1 MVGKGVCK
9 CCIVLPSLWETERN
23 KFAFFL
29 LFIIIGHFK
38 VIVPQNVLMEKL
50 LTESHEELSQY
61 SDGVVGYLGFY
72 LRRPH

>member
-1 MVGKGVCK
+1 MGNRKEQI
-9 CCIVLPSLWETERN
+9 CI
-23 KFAFFL
+23 FL

>member
-1 MVGKGVCK
+1 MGNRKEQI
-9 CCIVLPSLWETERN
+9 CI
-23 KFAFFL
+23 FL
-29 LFIIIGHFK
+29 LFIIISHFK
-38 VIVPQNVLMEKL
+38 VIVPQNVIMEKL

>member
-1 MVGKGVCK
+1 MLYF
-9 CCIVLPSLWETERN
+9 VLPSLWGTERN

-29 LFIIIGHFK
+29 QFIIIGHFK
-38 VIVPQNVLMEKL
+38 VIIVPQNVLMEKL
-50 LTESHEELSQY
+50 LTESHEEVSQY